1 MHRVLSLTAT
11 LLFLAATAP
20 VHAQQAAPQI
30 EIRAGS
36 RVRLDAPGIVGDRMV
51 ATVISRSPDTLT
63 VASPN
68 ASPIAVPTSR
78 ITRLEVS
85 RGDSRTA
92 GALHGIKVG
101 VPIGAAFGLLGLLL
115 IDDCN
120 YCEGPPNRGAIVPA
134 FAASGAF
141 YGAIIGAI
149 VQHEQWAPFAL
160 SPRVSFEPGTQRG
173 TLAFSARF

>member
-1 MHRVLSLTAT
+1 MRRVLPLVASLVLLAT
-11 LLFLAATAP
+11 VTP
-20 VHAQQAAPQI
+20 VHAQQAAPAV
-30 EIRAGS
+30 EIRTGS
-36 RVRLDAPGIVGDRMV
+36 RVRLDAPGIVGDHMV
-51 ATVISRSPDTLT
+51 ATVISRSADTLT
-63 VASPN
+63 VANQN
-68 ASPIAVPTSR
+68 APPIAVPTSR

-120 YCEGPPNRGAIVPA
+120 NCDSPPNRAAIVPA

-160 SPRVSFEPGTQRG
+160 APRVSFEPGTQRG
-173 TLAFSARF
+173 TLALSARF

>member
-1 MHRVLSLTAT
+1 MHRVLSLPAV
-11 LLFLAATAP
+11 LVFLAGAAP
-20 VHAQQAAPQI
+20 LHAQQSAPQI

-51 ATVISRSPDTLT
+51 ATVISRSADTLT

-68 ASPIAVPTSR
+68 AAPIPVPMSR

-92 GALHGIKVG
+92 GALHGMKWGI
-101 VPIGAAFGLLGLLL
+101 PIGAGFGLLGLALF
-115 IDDCN
+115 DDCDT
-120 YCEGPPNRGAIVPA
+120 CGGSPNRGAIVPA
-134 FAASGAF
+134 LVASGAF

-160 SPRVSFEPGTQRG
+160 TPRVSFDAGTQRG
-173 TLAFSARF
+173 TLALSARF

>member
-1 MHRVLSLTAT
+1 VHRVLSL
-11 LLFLAATAP
+11 LAP
-20 VHAQQAAPQI
+20 VTILASASRLPAQPSAPAI

-36 RVRLDAPGIVGDRMV
+36 RVRLDAPGIVGDHMV
-51 ATVISRSPDTLT
+51 ATVIARSDDTLT
-63 VASPN
+63 VASQN
-68 ASPIAVPTSR
+68 APPIAVPTSR

-101 VPIGAAFGLLGLLL
+101 VPIGAVFGVLGLLL

-120 YCEGPPNRGAIVPA
+120 YCESPPNRGAIIPA

-160 SPRVSFEPGTQRG
+160 APRVSFDPARQRG
-173 TLAFSARF
+173 TLALSARF

>member
-1 MHRVLSLTAT
+1 MRRVLSLTT
-11 LLFLAATAP
+11 LVALLAGAAP
-20 VHAQQAAPQI
+20 LRAQQSAPEI

-36 RVRLDAPGIVGDRMV
+36 RVRLDAPGIVGDHMV
-51 ATVISRSPDTLT
+51 ATVISRTSDTLT

-92 GALHGIKVG
+92 GALHGMKWGI
-101 VPIGAAFGLLGLLL
+101 PIGVGFGVLGLAL
-115 IDDCN
+115 IDDCET
-120 YCEGPPNRGAIVPA
+120 CGSPPNRGAIIPA
-134 FAASGAF
+134 FAASGAL
-141 YGAIIGAI
+141 YGAIIGAL

-160 SPRVSFEPGTQRG
+160 KPRVSLDPRTQRG
-173 TLAFSARF
+173 TLALSARF